1 MRDYLLDLLLD
12 LDAIQQNPHY
22 HPEGDALF
30 HSLQVFQLAH
40 QQSDSPV
47 LWAAALFH
55 DVGKANG
62 SNSDIDI
69 HVFVDHIEYLL
80 ILLDHLGWQYEK
92 TQVTIQQSGRLHE
105 YHHVHLWFD
114 YPIELSVYPTLEI
127 RHTTRSSIDGKA
139 IQRLS
144 LSKVEALLECH

>member
-12 LDAIQQNPHY
+12 LDGIEQNPHY

-55 DVGKANG
+55 DVGKANDSKNHDKVG
-62 SNSDIDI
+62 AEMLQ
-69 HVFVDHIEYLL
+69 HVLNEQIVLLVEHHLDLL
-80 ILLDHLGWQYEK
+80 ISPKQ
-92 TQVTIQQSGRLHE
+92 TQRKLRKQPDRLSQLRQLRHWDLSGRDPNAE
-105 YHHVHLWFD
+105 VMN
-114 YPIELSVYPTLEI
+114 PQQ
-127 RHTTRSSIDGKA
+127 A
-139 IQRLS
+139 I
-144 LSKVEALLECH
+144 ALLEPFFTQIVA